1 MNNENEKEILL
12 NPEEIQQLL
21 EGGLYWKDI
30 EPKLAP
36 ENFVTINRQL
46 SIDEEEI
53 SEEPKAKHE
62 IAKHEIAKH
71 DQVEHDHATQ
81 DIVNN
86 FMDSDEDKKVRAIL
100 LGESNIIK
108 DRQIDLSHMREISA
122 TTDTEVMGTEK
133 DEKDQ
138 NDNLDEAQ
146 ERGKDFFLDDT
157 ENVMLF
163 SNEIIDNKSEPFFRG
178 WKLILLMIV
187 VAALTFGFWF
197 YFLGR

>member
-36 ENFVTINRQL
+36 ENSVTINRQL
-46 SIDEEEI
+46 PVDNEEI
-53 SEEPKAKHE
+53 NPEPKAKH
-62 IAKHEIAKH
+62 
-71 DQVEHDHATQ
+71 DQIEHDHATQ

-86 FMDSDEDKKVRAIL
+86 FIDSDEDKKVRAIL
-100 LGESNIIK
+100 LGESKIIK
-108 DRQIDLSHMREISA
+108 DRQIDLSHIQEISA
-122 TTDTEVMGTEK
+122 TSEPEAMQTEGDKKQNQDEVPEK
-133 DEKDQ
+133 EK
-138 NDNLDEAQ
+138 N
-146 ERGKDFFLDDT
+146 FFLDDT

-163 SNEIIDNKSEPFFRG
+163 SNEIDNNSEPFFKG

>member
-46 SIDEEEI
+46 SVDEEEI

-197 YFLGR
+197 